1 MMLAQAKR
9 GEKIERHRRDQIV
22 IFRRTDVRTIM
33 WIAGLQA
40 YTKIF
45 PIVRR
50 RLHVTPLVS
59 GWRGR
64 NPPARLLVYRETQAR
79 RASGRIDRC
88 VSVFACWKEVPGAY
102 RNRAP
107 RLGPGPGTLSQ
118 LTHTGHI
125 WLPASNA
132 RG

>member
-9 GEKIERHRRDQIV
+9 GEKIERHRCDQIV

-79 RASGRIDRC
+79 RVTGRIDRC
-88 VSVFACWKEVPGAY
+88 VSVFVCRKEMRGAY
-102 RNRAP
+102 RHRARP
-107 RLGPGPGTLSQ
+107 SHPGSGTLSQ
-118 LTHTGHI
+118 LMHKGH
-125 WLPASNA
+125 L
-132 RG
+132 

>member
-9 GEKIERHRRDQIV
+9 GEKIERHRCDQIV

-64 NPPARLLVYRETQAR
+64 NPPARLMVYRETQAR
-79 RASGRIDRC
+79 SAPGPIDR
-88 VSVFACWKEVPGAY
+88 SVAEFVCCKEIRAAY
-102 RNRAP
+102 R
-107 RLGPGPGTLSQ
+107 
-118 LTHTGHI
+118 
-125 WLPASNA
+125 
-132 RG
+132 